1 MQWNRRNPMT
11 TISRHLTVL
20 VVAIGALDL
29 VAAAV
34 FYHLHLD
41 QHPGTNQ
48 QIYVGVWTVLSA
60 LIAVVQLR
68 KIRKERL
75 AIIRGPRPPATPAT
89 KPDDEPR
96 GPNDP
101 PPAP

>member
-1 MQWNRRNPMT
+1 MT

-20 VVAIGALDL
+20 IVAIGALDL
-29 VAAAV
+29 VAATV
-34 FYHLHLD
+34 FYHFHLD

-75 AIIRGPRPPATPAT
+75 AIIRAPRPPATSTT
-89 KPDDEPR
+89 KSDGESR
-96 GPNDP
+96 GPNDQ
-101 PPAP
+101 PPAR

>member
-1 MQWNRRNPMT
+1 MT

-20 VVAIGALDL
+20 IVLIAALDL

-60 LIAVVQLR
+60 VIAVVQLR

-75 AIIRGPRPPATPAT
+75 AIIRAPRPPATPT
-89 KPDDEPR
+89 KTSDGEPR

>member
-1 MQWNRRNPMT
+1 MT

-20 VVAIGALDL
+20 IVLIAALDL

-60 LIAVVQLR
+60 VIAVVQLR
-68 KIRKERL
+68 KIRKERI
-75 AIIRGPRPPATPAT
+75 AIIRAPRPPATSTTTPGGES
-89 KPDDEPR
+89 P

>member
-1 MQWNRRNPMT
+1 MT
-11 TISRHLTVL
+11 TMSRHLTVL
-20 VVAIGALDL
+20 IVSIAALDL

-34 FYHLHLD
+34 FYHIHLD

-75 AIIRGPRPPATPAT
+75 AIIRKPRPAAAPGTQPGSDQ
-89 KPDDEPR
+89 P
-96 GPNDP
+96 GPKDP
-101 PPAP
+101 P

>member
-1 MQWNRRNPMT
+1 MT

-20 VVAIGALDL
+20 IVAIGALDL
-29 VAAAV
+29 VGATV
-34 FYHLHLD
+34 FYHFHLD

-75 AIIRGPRPPATPAT
+75 AIIRAPRPPAPPTTQSGGEQP
-89 KPDDEPR
+89 
-96 GPNDP
+96 GPKDP
-101 PPAP
+101 PPAA